1 MRSAW
6 TGFRSPL
13 SHYISQFVAVKR
25 ALGCR
30 FASEDR
36 TLRLLDRFP
45 RRSWPDD
52 PRRHHGR
59 RDRPVSRIATETR
72 AERL

>member
-13 SHYISQFVAVKR
+13 AHHIEQFVAIKR

-36 TLRLLDRFP
+36 TLRLLDRFLVD
-45 RRSWPDD
+45 RRRDD
-52 PRRHHGR
+52 PRRRHGR
-59 RDRPVSRIATETR
+59 PDRPVSRVTTETR